1 MKDLSRGLEALIA
14 VLTGVLG
21 APIAAA
27 LWWAALSSPICDTAL
42 GTVDCVVTTSGE
54 HWSWASL
61 AASPEAVV
69 LGLILAGAAFLALE
83 GVNERSAPAT

>member
-1 MKDLSRGLEALIA
+1 MRDLSRGLEALLA
-14 VLTGVLG
+14 VLTGALG

-27 LWWAALSSPICDTAL
+27 LWWTVLRSPICDTPL

-69 LGLILAGAAFLALE
+69 LGFILAGAAFLALE
-83 GVNERSAPAT
+83 AFHERSPQPA